1 VVFAWLIPVD
11 VRDCLLSSWGSR
23 VAVDVESPSS
33 NRENAM
39 NTKRC
44 AGALALAAAVVL
56 SSSFWCPDVS
66 AQSAQPPLNGPQF
79 EVDPSWPKPLPE
91 RWVTGELG
99 GVCVDANDHVFVLSR
114 PNLYPGIEEIAQPAP
129 PVMEFDQTGNVVNS
143 WGNRQSMAD
152 ALHGCSFDAQGN
164 IWIAGNNDGF
174 IQKYSHDGK
183 LLLQIGVKGKVDS
196 ADGKLQ
202 SRFLN
207 ASPVAFYS
215 PTQVAVDPANG
226 DLFVADGYGN
236 KRVAVFD
243 KAGKFLRQWG
253 RQGTTAEAAAGVG
266 GAFVNIVHC
275 VVLGNDGLVYVCDR
289 NGDRIQV
296 FDKTGAFKRNIPV
309 PGVFRPS
316 YTGNGTVGNVVF
328 SRDPDQKHMFIGD
341 FSNKLIRVFD
351 RVSGKELSRFGR
363 PGSHQIGGRA
373 STHGIPVD

>member
-1 VVFAWLIPVD
+1 
-11 VRDCLLSSWGSR
+11 
-23 VAVDVESPSS
+23 
-33 NRENAM
+33 M
-39 NTKRC
+39 
-44 AGALALAAAVVL
+44 
-56 SSSFWCPDVS
+56 
-66 AQSAQPPLNGPQF
+66 
-79 EVDPSWPKPLPE
+79 
-91 RWVTGELG
+91 
-99 GVCVDANDHVFVLSR
+99 
-114 PNLYPGIEEIAQPAP
+114 
-129 PVMEFDQTGNVVNS
+129 
-143 WGNRQSMAD
+143 
-152 ALHGCSFDAQGN
+152 
-164 IWIAGNNDGF
+164 
-174 IQKYSHDGK
+174 
-183 LLLQIGVKGKVDS
+183 QIGVKGTVDS

-243 KAGKFLRQWG
+243 KTGKFLRQWG

-309 PGVFRPS
+309 PSVFRPS
-316 YTGNGTVGNVVF
+316 YTGNGTAGNVVF
-328 SRDPDQKHMFIGD
+328 SRDPDQKYMFIGD

-363 PGSHQIGGRA
+363 PGSHQIGGLA
-373 STHGIPVD
+373 SPHGIAVDSKGNVYVGESLDGRRVQRFKPVPRSVTQG

>member
-1 VVFAWLIPVD
+1 
-11 VRDCLLSSWGSR
+11 
-23 VAVDVESPSS
+23 
-33 NRENAM
+33 M
-39 NTKRC
+39 NTKRD
-44 AGALALAAAVVL
+44 AGALALVAAMVL
-56 SSSFWCPDVS
+56 TSSLWCPDVR

-99 GVCVDANDHVFVLSR
+99 GVCADANDHVFVLSR

-129 PVMEFDQTGNVVNS
+129 PVMEFDQAGNVVSS
-143 WGNRQSMAD
+143 WGNRQAMAD

-183 LLLQIGVKGKVDS
+183 LLMQIGVKGKVDS
-196 ADGKLQ
+196 ADGTLQ
-202 SRFLN
+202 GRFLN
-207 ASPVAFYS
+207 ASAVAFYS

-226 DLFVADGYGN
+226 DLYVADGYGN

-243 KAGKFLRQWG
+243 KAGTFLRQWG

-289 NGDRIQV
+289 NGDRIQI
-296 FDKTGAFKRNIPV
+296 FDKAGAFRRNIPV
-309 PGVFRPS
+309 PSVFRPS

-328 SRDPDQKHMFIGD
+328 SRDPGQKHIFIGD

-363 PGSHQIGGRA
+363 PGSHQIGGLA
-373 STHGIPVD
+373 SPHGIAIDSKGNVYVGESLDGRRVQRFKPVPGGTAPSAR

>member
-1 VVFAWLIPVD
+1 MD
-11 VRDCLLSSWGSR
+11 T
-23 VAVDVESPSS
+23 
-33 NRENAM
+33 N
-39 NTKRC
+39 RC

-56 SSSFWCPDVS
+56 SSSFWCPDVG
-66 AQSAQPPLNGPQF
+66 AQSAPPPLNGPQF
-79 EVDPSWPKPLPE
+79 EVDPSWPKQLPE

-143 WGNRQSMAD
+143 WGNRQAMAD

-174 IQKYSHDGK
+174 IQKYSHNGK
-183 LLLQIGVKGKVDS
+183 LLMQIGVKGKVDS
-196 ADGKLQ
+196 ADGTLQ

-243 KAGKFLRQWG
+243 KTGKFLRQWG

-296 FDKTGAFKRNIPV
+296 FDKTGAFKRSIPIPSV
-309 PGVFRPS
+309 YRPA
-316 YTGNGTVGNVVF
+316 YTGNGTGGNVVF
-328 SRDPDQKHMFIGD
+328 SRDPDQKVH
-341 FSNKLIRVFD
+341 V
-351 RVSGKELSRFGR
+351 
-363 PGSHQIGGRA
+363 HW
-373 STHGIPVD
+373 